1 MESTRIY
8 KILQGLSASQQN
20 RFLKF
25 IKSPYHNVNARIE
38 QLAVYLIENTRN
50 KAPLLSKEDIWSKV
64 ELKVAYSDLKFRK
77 LCNELLERF
86 EKYLIIENL
95 ETNKILQSNLLLDS
109 IRKNKHELLAE
120 KHIAKSSKSIT
131 RVIDQSSEYYLQ
143 KYFYEKTIQNLKTNY
158 EKKVDLKKG
167 KARSY
172 SELTDNLDAFY
183 TIEKL
188 RIAIDQQT
196 WKKMYKTEEQFDL
209 GIPISQINQYNI
221 SKYSSVKIYKLM
233 YELYLEDEATEK
245 YYSLKSVAMTNI
257 NTFPKDEQR
266 GIFDVLVS
274 YCIKFVNKGDL
285 NFLKE
290 TLDLYDWGISQSIIL
305 NKGKLSP
312 TTFRNYVVAGLRVGE
327 YEKVENFISQRAE
340 LLDEDRK
347 ENAVN
352 FNLARL
358 AFYRKEFQKV
368 IEYLSKVN
376 YDDIWYNVNS
386 RTLLLAAY
394 YELEEYDTLESNLDT
409 FFTFLRREKSL
420 GDTKRKSYKSF
431 ITYLKKL
438 QNSSN
443 NKKKLIELKEKIK
456 LDKNVTTKQ
465 WLLEKIDELLPIK

>member
-86 EKYLIIENL
+86 EKYLVIENL

-120 KHIAKSSKSIT
+120 KHIARSSKSIT

-172 SELTDNLDAFY
+172 IDLTENLDAFY

-188 RIAIDQQT
+188 RIAIDQRT
-196 WKKMYKTEEQFDL
+196 WQKMYKTEEKIEL
-209 GIPISQINQYNI
+209 GIPLGIINKYEF
-221 SKYSSVKIYKLM
+221 SKNPSVKIYKLM
-233 YELYLEDEATEK
+233 YELYQEEESTEK
-245 YYSLKSVAMTNI
+245 YYLLKASAISNI
-257 NTFPKDEQR
+257 DTFPVDEQR
-266 GIFDVLVS
+266 EIFDVLVS
-274 YCIKFVNKGDL
+274 YCIKWVNKGDME
-285 NFLKE
+285 FHKE
-290 TLDLYDWGISQSIIL
+290 TLIIYDWGIEKEINLS
-305 NKGKLSP
+305 KGKLSP
-312 TTFRNYVVAGLRVGE
+312 TSFRNYVVIGLRVGE
-327 YEKVENFISQRAE
+327 FDRVEKFIKTNSTILSE
-340 LLDEDRK
+340 ERK
-347 ENAVN
+347 DNALN
-352 FNLARL
+352 FNLARVS
-358 AFYRKEFQKV
+358 FYRKNYEEV
-368 IEYLSKVN
+368 LNYLNKVN
-376 YDDIWYNVNS
+376 FDDIWYNVNS
-386 RTLLLAAY
+386 KVLLFATY
-394 YELEEYDTLESNLDT
+394 YELDELDVLVTSSES
-409 FFTFLRREKSL
+409 FRTFLRRESDVQNVRTNRYL
-420 GDTKRKSYKSF
+420 TFTKYLIKIVNYKHRKDK
-431 ITYLKKL
+431 ILKM
-438 QNSSN
+438 
-443 NKKKLIELKEKIK
+443 KEQLEK
-456 LDKNVTTKQ
+456 DKAVVNKQ
-465 WLLEKIDELLPIK
+465 WLLEKIDELLPKK

>member
-50 KAPLLSKEDIWSKV
+50 KAPLIPKQDIWCKV

-131 RVIDQSSEYYLQ
+131 RVMDQSSDYYLQ

-172 SELTDNLDAFY
+172 IDLTENLDAFY

-188 RIAIDQQT
+188 RIAIDQRT
-196 WKKMYKTEEQFDL
+196 WQKMYKTEEKIDL
-209 GIPISQINQYNI
+209 GIPIETIDQYKFSNNP
-221 SKYSSVKIYKLM
+221 SVKIYKLM
-233 YELYLEDEATEK
+233 FELYQEEEGTDN
-245 YYSLKSVAMTNI
+245 YYSLKTIAMSNI
-257 NTFPKDEQR
+257 DSFPKDEQR

-274 YCIKFVNKGDL
+274 YCIKLVNKGEIKYL
-285 NFLKE
+285 HE
-290 TLDLYDWGISQSIIL
+290 TLQLYDWGIQKSILL

-312 TTFRNYVVAGLRVGE
+312 TTFRNYVVAGLRISE
-327 YEKVENFISQRAE
+327 FDKVENFIKQNLN

-347 ENAVN
+347 ENALN
-352 FNLARL
+352 FNLARVE
-358 AFYRKEFQKV
+358 FYRKNFKNV
-368 IEYLSKVN
+368 LSYLNKVN
-376 YDDIWYNVNS
+376 YDDIWYNVNAKM
-386 RTLLLAAY
+386 LMLASY
-394 YELEEYDTLESNLDT
+394 YDLGESLVLESALDAYIA
-409 FFTFLRREKSL
+409 FLRRDKTL
-420 GDTKRKSYKSF
+420 DVVRRNSYLNF
-431 ITYLKKL
+431 ALLLKKL
-438 QNSSN
+438 IYCQT
-443 NKKKLIELKEKIK
+443 KAKAEKLELKIK
-456 LDKNVTTKQ
+456 NTKQ
-465 WLLEKIDELLPIK
+465 LYSKDWLKEKIDELLPKK